1 MFRKGLALP
10 DENNDAATSV
20 RDIRREID
28 KPGVGAI
35 RSQSRES
42 RDLERGRWIGIV
54 FLDTNKVNEMRQKK
68 M

>member
-10 DENNDAATSV
+10 DENNDAAASV
-20 RDIRREID
+20 RGIRREID

-42 RDLERGRWIGIV
+42 RDLERG
-54 FLDTNKVNEMRQKK
+54 K
-68 M
+68 